1 MEKEG
6 TPLEPGNARA
16 VAPVNIGD
24 SRATSHVVAAK
35 PHELRGNA
43 VSSRGPLFIGP
54 ALALILATA
63 CSGGTPVVGTH
74 SPSPVQG
81 ALRGGLIG
89 YPGDQGGGGL
99 DPTTGKSAL
108 VAPPPPGGAFP
119 ASAPAWAPAPRSVD
133 T

>member
-1 MEKEG
+1 MKRNAPRAAISAILAMNKQR
-6 TPLEPGNARA
+6 TPLEPGNTRA

-74 SPSPVQG
+74 SPSPLQG
-81 ALRGGLIG
+81 ALRGGLIPH
-89 YPGDQGGGGL
+89 PGAPGGRAL
-99 DPTTGKSAL
+99 DPTTGKTRL
-108 VAPPPPGGAFP
+108 RAPL
-119 ASAPAWAPAPRSVD
+119 
-133 T
+133 

>member
-43 VSSRGPLFIGP
+43 VSPRGPLFIGP

-81 ALRGGLIG
+81 ALRGGLIA
-89 YPGDQGGGGL
+89 YLGDQGVGVL
-99 DPTTGKSAL
+99 DPTTGKSVL
-108 VAPPPPGGAFP
+108 GAPLP
-119 ASAPAWAPAPRSVD
+119 AGRRFRAPRPP
-133 T
+133 